1 MFAWSDICNISL
13 NRALFCYPGFRD
25 CKYFIVIYLALRCIV
40 FEHSNVSSEMPF
52 FGYPLNHMSVGRRF
66 IELSQFAAAV
76 EGGGGF
82 RRGRAPLRDSFWKP
96 TITAKRRNFQ
106 IFYEE
111 IKKNH
116 YQGWV
121 GVSFFPSI
129 YQKIVYPPRG
139 RGLFCK
145 IYTLGPIN

>member
-1 MFAWSDICNISL
+1 MCHLKCHFLDIRWTICPLAEGSL
-13 NRALFCYPGFRD
+13 NYPS
-25 CKYFIVIYLALRCIV
+25 LLR
-40 FEHSNVSSEMPF
+40 
-52 FGYPLNHMSVGRRF
+52 RWK
-66 IELSQFAAAV
+66 
-76 EGGGGF
+76 GGGGF
-82 RRGRAPLRDSFWKP
+82 RRGRAPLRDSFWKFDPEIEQFNAWKGFKTAQHSKSYLKP
-96 TITAKRRNFQ
+96 TISAKRRNFQ